1 MRKVTSTLRRR
12 LAAGTILLLLILAT
26 AEIFDRHFWPN
37 PLSVRPAATA
47 GKIGD
52 GVSGQSLYQLES
64 VWTTDHE
71 RTVRL
76 VELQGR
82 YTILSLIFT
91 RCSGTC
97 PLLVKELQ
105 EFGASLPLDIK
116 NKTRFVAI
124 TIDPADTSET
134 LLQYRHEMR
143 LDEQQWMLLRG
154 APMAV
159 REIAAVLGFNYTQT
173 NGQTDDS
180 QFSHSDLLTL
190 LNPRGEIILQR
201 QGSGGNFSD
210 LIAAIRHTTKDLA
223 RQ

>member
-1 MRKVTSTLRRR
+1 MRKVTATFRRR
-12 LAAGTILLLLILAT
+12 AVAGAILLLLLAT
-26 AEIFDRHFWPN
+26 AAIFHRHFLPN
-37 PLSVRPAATA
+37 PSGARLAATA
-47 GKIGD
+47 AKTGD
-52 GVSGQSLYQLES
+52 GISSQSLYQLES
-64 VWTTDHE
+64 VWTTDHDK
-71 RTVRL
+71 TLRL

-82 YTILSLIFT
+82 YTVLSLIFT

-105 EFGASLPLDIK
+105 EFGASLPLDIR
-116 NKTRFVAI
+116 NTTRFVAI

-154 APMAV
+154 TPMAV
-159 REIAAVLGFNYTQT
+159 REIAAVLGFNYTQAG
-173 NGQTDDS
+173 GQTDDS

-201 QGSGGNFSD
+201 QGSGGNFGD
-210 LIAAIRHTTKDLA
+210 LIAAIRHTT
-223 RQ
+223 

>member
-1 MRKVTSTLRRR
+1 MRKVTSEFRRR
-12 LAAGTILLLLILAT
+12 LAAGAILLLLILAT
-26 AEIFDRHFWPN
+26 AEISHRQFWPR
-37 PLSVRPAATA
+37 PSSVRVAARA
-47 GKIGD
+47 AKIGD

-64 VWTTDHE
+64 VWTTDHDKAL
-71 RTVRL
+71 RL
-76 VELQGR
+76 AELQGR

-105 EFGASLPLDIK
+105 EFGASLPLDIR

-134 LLQYRHEMR
+134 LLQYRREMR

-159 REIAAVLGFNYTQT
+159 REVAAVLGFNYTQT
-173 NGQTDDS
+173 SEQTDDS
-180 QFSHSDLLTL
+180 QFSHSNLLTL

-201 QGSGGNFSD
+201 QGSGRNFSD
-210 LIAAIRHTTKDLA
+210 LIAAIRHTI
-223 RQ
+223 